1 MSGEREAMLDIK
13 QVGVMCA
20 PDAAGKPID
29 RLRELFGA
37 KSIEVSVLDAE
48 KPKAAPDLVVSL
60 GGDGT
65 VLRALGA
72 YPHVPLLPINF
83 GTIGFLTSGD
93 REELDSL
100 IARLLDG
107 DYFIEE
113 RIILHAE
120 IDGQK
125 REVINE
131 VVVKG
136 SAKMVSVDVFVDDAL
151 IHTIRGDGAIVG
163 TPTGSTSY
171 LMSTGSAIVAPR
183 VQCIILNGIN
193 EHRFASRTLILPD
206 TSVVKLRVDE
216 STRETDVFV
225 SYDGSDKIPIQ
236 IGDEVTIRRAAEP
249 WRLVFFDSHV
259 FYQNLKNR
267 LDW

>member
-1 MSGEREAMLDIK
+1 MLDIK
-13 QVGVMCA
+13 HVGVMFG
-20 PDAAGKPID
+20 PDAAGEPIGK
-29 RLRELFGA
+29 LKKLFA
-37 KSIEVSVLDAE
+37 RKSIELSALGEE
-48 KPKAAPDLVVSL
+48 KQDPPPDLILTL

-65 VLRALGA
+65 VLRTLSA
-72 YPHVPLLPINF
+72 YPHVPVLPVNF
-83 GTIGFLTSGD
+83 GTVGFLTSGD
-93 REELDSL
+93 REELDAL
-100 IARLLDG
+100 IERLLDD

-113 RIILHAE
+113 RIILLVE
-120 IDGQK
+120 FNGQRK
-125 REVINE
+125 EVINE

-216 STRETDVFV
+216 STRETDMFV
-225 SYDGSDKIPIQ
+225 SHDGSDKLPIA
-236 IGDEVTIRRAAEP
+236 IGDEVTIRRATEP
-249 WRLVFFDSHV
+249 WRLISFDTHI
-259 FYQNLKNR
+259 FYRNLKSR

>member
-1 MSGEREAMLDIK
+1 MLEIK

-20 PDAAGKPID
+20 AGAVGEPIERLRKIFAGKNIN
-29 RLRELFGA
+29 L
-37 KSIEVSVLDAE
+37 SVLTGE
-48 KPKAAPDLVVSL
+48 KLTPPPDLVVSL

-65 VLRALGA
+65 VLQALGA
-72 YPHVPLLPINF
+72 YPHVPLLPVNF
-83 GTIGFLTSGD
+83 GTTGFLTSGD
-93 REELDSL
+93 RGELESL
-100 IARLLDG
+100 IARLLKG

-113 RIILHAE
+113 RIILLAE
-120 IDGQK
+120 IDGEQ

-136 SAKMVSVDVFVDDAL
+136 SSKMVSVDVFVDDAL

-206 TSVVKLRVDE
+206 TSVVRLRVDE

-225 SYDGSDKIPIQ
+225 SHDGSEKIPIQ
-236 IGDEVTIRRAAEP
+236 IGDHVTIRRAAQP
-249 WRLVFFDSHV
+249 WRLVFFDTHV
-259 FYQNLKNR
+259 FYRNLKNR